1 MLSLEYEQD
10 LGLKTFE
17 NVFGSKQVLKMI
29 FGPEKCLVRKKCRV
43 QMDCWV

>member
-17 NVFGSKQVLKMI
+17 NFVGSNQVLKKI
-29 FGPEKCLVRKKCRV
+29 FGPEICSVQKKV
-43 QMDCWV
+43 